1 MEPIALAAQIDGNVE
16 LIAQIIG
23 YLATAI
29 VLITF
34 QFKTQKSIIIF
45 QFFSTALFT
54 VHFYMMKLYAGALL
68 NAVCAVRAIV
78 FSQRDKKWAGHPIWI
93 GVFIFLTVV
102 SYFISVLFLKED
114 VTTSTYFIEL
124 LPVFGNVITTIGMR
138 LEANMCRR
146 YTLCASPLW
155 LIYNI
160 KGNSQGGIITEVFS
174 SISIIIGMLRLDRKK
189 K

>member
-1 MEPIALAAQIDGNVE
+1 MYEI
-16 LIAQIIG
+16 IAQIIG
-23 YLATAI
+23 YIATAI

-34 QFKTQKSIIIF
+34 QFKTQKTIIIF

-54 VHFYMMKLYAGALL
+54 VHFYMLGLYAGALL
-68 NAVCAVRAIV
+68 NAVCAIRAII

-93 GVFIFLTVV
+93 GVFILLTLM
-102 SYFISVLFLKED
+102 SYGVSVLYLKEE
-114 VTTSTYFIEL
+114 VTTATYFIEL
-124 LPVFGNVITTIGMR
+124 IPVIGNVITTVGMR
-138 LEANMCRR
+138 QEAKMCRL

-155 LIYNI
+155 LTYNI
-160 KGNSQGGIITEVFS
+160 IGGSHGGIITEVFA